1 MTSILLL
8 SFIFLQVTTALSQGT
23 PKEENQIIT
32 ELEKKGGKLDMFDF
46 FEEGITAP
54 SNLYKV
60 TAECTGLDTK
70 VMELHQP
77 LRNET
82 NFVWACRDIK
92 TERMYLIVTNK
103 ELKEA
108 SCTEQTYRDI
118 SLAYSR

>member
-1 MTSILLL
+1 MKKMTSILLL

-82 NFVWACRDIK
+82 NFVWACRISK
-92 TERMYLIVTNK
+92 QNG
-103 ELKEA
+103 
-108 SCTEQTYRDI
+108 CTLS
-118 SLAYSR
+118 SLTKN